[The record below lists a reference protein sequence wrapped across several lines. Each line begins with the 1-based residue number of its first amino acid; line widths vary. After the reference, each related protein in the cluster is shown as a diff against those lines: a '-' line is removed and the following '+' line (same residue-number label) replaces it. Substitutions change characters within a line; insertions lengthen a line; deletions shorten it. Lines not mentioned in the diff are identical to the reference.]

1 VEAYVTPASGTETP
15 GFLCPRDLQLLIF
28 GGKGGVGKT
37 TCAAAA
43 ALRLSARTPQFS
55 FLLVSTDPAH
65 SLADSLADLVPPGNL
80 RVLELNPQEY
90 LADFKNKHGDK
101 LREIASRGTFLDDE
115 EIGRFL
121 DLSLPGLDE
130 LMAFLEISDWV
141 EKRAYD
147 CIIVDTAPSGHT
159 LRLLAMPQFLRK
171 WVTMLETLLAKHRYM
186 KWVFARSRDRDDLD
200 TFLDGLTSSVGRM
213 EAILEDSS
221 RCSFVPVMLAEKM
234 SLRETVAIVKEADRL
249 KLPIHDIIINKLYPD
264 RPCPVCHQEYYLQ
277 NCELTD
283 LFRNTFLTRF
293 ALWGIPLHAEE
304 VRGPIALQSFWEEA
318 RQIREPPPAVPQ
330 PKRSPKIEV
339 TAGIPSPPPGTTL
352 LIFAGKG
359 GVGKTT
365 LACATALHLAKRS
378 SHRRVLLVSTGPTHS
393 LSSCLDMPIDSQP
406 QYVLPGVTAIEIDSE
421 AEFEAL
427 KQQYAGDIETFL
439 ETLSSNFDLAFD
451 GEVLERILDLSP
463 PGLDEV
469 MGLTRVMA
477 LLASGKFDLLVLDS
491 AATGHLIRLLE
502 LPEIIDQWLKAFFD
516 LFLKYQSIFKLT
528 AFSQELV
535 SLSKNLKKLRQLLN
549 DPAHCA
555 LYAVSIPT
563 DMAYEETR
571 DLLAACGRLGMNVL
585 GIFLNLVTPVSD
597 CRLCSAMNRR
607 ESPIYE
613 KLRRNFRGSISVI
626 YRRGEVR
633 GLHGLEQ
640 MGDALYQP
648 EHVAAEAVYAY

>member
-1 VEAYVTPASGTETP
+1 MEAYVTRVSDMGTP

-43 ALRLSARTPQFS
+43 ALRLAARTPHLS

-90 LADFKNKHGDK
+90 LLDFKKKHGDK
-101 LREIASRGTFLDDE
+101 LRKIASRGTFLDDE
-115 EIGRFL
+115 EINRFL

-130 LMAFLEISDWV
+130 LMAFLEISAWV
-141 EKRAYD
+141 EKRVYD

-159 LRLLAMPQFLRK
+159 LRLLTMPQFLRK
-171 WVTMLETLLAKHRYM
+171 WVAMLETLLAKHRYM
-186 KWVFARSRDRDDLD
+186 KWAFARSRDRDDLD
-200 TFLDGLTSSVGRM
+200 TFLDELTNSVGRM
-213 EAILEDSS
+213 EAVLEDSG
-221 RCSFVPVMLAEKM
+221 RCSFVPVMLAEEM
-234 SLRETVAIVKEADRL
+234 SLRETVSIVREADRL
-249 KLPIHDIIINKLYPD
+249 KLPINDIVINKLYPD
-264 RPCPVCHQEYYLQ
+264 SHCPVCREEHYLQ
-277 NCELTD
+277 TCELRD
-283 LFRNTFLTRF
+283 LFLNTFLTRF
-293 ALWGIPLHAEE
+293 ALWGVPLHAEE
-304 VRGPIALQSFWEEA
+304 VRGQIALESFWEEA
-318 RQIREPPPAVPQ
+318 RQIREPPPLVPK
-330 PKRSPKIEV
+330 PRLSPEVKV
-339 TAGIPSPPPGTTL
+339 TASIPSPPPGTTL

-378 SHRRVLLVSTGPTHS
+378 SGRSVLLVSTGPSHS
-393 LSSCLDMPIDSQP
+393 LSSCLDMPVDSQP

-451 GEVLERILDLSP
+451 REVLERILDLSP

-477 LLASGKFDLLVLDS
+477 LLASGEFDMLVLDS

-502 LPEIIDQWLKAFFD
+502 LPEIIDQWFKAFFD
-516 LFLKYQSIFKLT
+516 LFLKYQQIFRLT
-528 AFSQELV
+528 QFSQRLV
-535 SLSKNLKKLRQLLN
+535 SLSKDLKKLRQLLN
-549 DPAHCA
+549 DPAQSA

-563 DMAYEETR
+563 DMAFEETR
-571 DLLAACGRLGMNVL
+571 DLLAACGRLGMNVR
-585 GIFLNLVTPVSD
+585 GMFLNLVTPPSD
-597 CRLCSAMNRR
+597 CLLCSAMNRR
-607 ESPIYE
+607 ESLIYG
-613 KLRRNFRGSISVI
+613 KFKQNFEGGISVV
-626 YRRGEVR
+626 YRRGEIR
-633 GLHGLEQ
+633 GLHGLEEL
-640 MGDALYQP
+640 GDALYQY
-648 EHVAAEAVYAY
+648 EHVDAEAAYVH

>member
-1 VEAYVTPASGTETP
+1 MEAYVTPTSGTGTP
-15 GFLCPRDLQLLIF
+15 GFLGPRDLQLLIF

-43 ALRLSARTPQFS
+43 ALRLAARAPQLS

-65 SLADSLADLVPPGNL
+65 SLADSLADLAPPRNL

-90 LADFKNKHGDK
+90 LADFKNRHGDK
-101 LREIASRGTFLDDE
+101 LREIASRGTFLDDA
-115 EIGRFL
+115 EINRFL

-130 LMAFLEISDWV
+130 LMAFLEISAWV

-186 KWVFARSRDRDDLD
+186 KWVFARSRDRDHLD
-200 TFLDGLTSSVGRM
+200 TFLDELTSSVGRM
-213 EAILEDSS
+213 EAILEDS
-221 RCSFVPVMLAEKM
+221 RHCSFVPVMLAEKM
-234 SLRETVAIVKEADRL
+234 SVRETVAIVKEADRL
-249 KLPIHDIIINKLYPD
+249 KLPINDIIINKLYPD
-264 RPCPVCHQEYYLQ
+264 SPCPVCREEYYLQ
-277 NCELTD
+277 SCELTD

-293 ALWGIPLHAEE
+293 AIWGIPLHAEE
-304 VRGPIALQSFWEEA
+304 VRGQIALQSFWEAA

-339 TAGIPSPPPGTTL
+339 TAGIPSPPPGTSL

-378 SHRRVLLVSTGPTHS
+378 SDSRVLLVSTGPSHS

-421 AEFEAL
+421 AEFAAL
-427 KQQYAGDIETFL
+427 KHQYAGDIETFL

-451 GEVLERILDLSP
+451 GEVLERMLDLSP

-477 LLASGKFDLLVLDS
+477 FLASGEFDLLVLDS

-516 LFLKYQSIFKLT
+516 LFLKYQPIFRLT
-528 AFSQELV
+528 GFSQELV

-549 DPAHCA
+549 DPAQCA

-563 DMAYEETR
+563 DMAFEETR
-571 DLLAACGRLGMNVL
+571 DLLAACGRLGINVP
-585 GIFLNLVTPVSD
+585 GIFLNLVTPASD

-607 ESPIYE
+607 ESPIYK
-613 KLRRNFRGSISVI
+613 KLRQNFHGSISVI

-640 MGDALYQP
+640 MGDALYQC
-648 EHVAAEAVYAY
+648 EHVDAEAAYAY